1 MHSRSTKMSS
11 FSIVFLIFVV
21 TFLST
26 THFVDGAA
34 TRNRCTDDELDEAQK
49 AFRNCVDSAKAG
61 IVARHGAQADNGEAE
76 EDVKAVEE
84 DRRDGDVAPT
94 LCDELVRDQQT
105 SAHGRPIIHFEIDY
119 EIQPPLRIIIF

>member
-11 FSIVFLIFVV
+11 FSIVCVIFVA

-26 THFVDGAA
+26 SHFVDGAA

-84 DRRDGDVAPT
+84 DRRDGDVAPA
-94 LCDELVRDQQT
+94 LCDELVRYKKTAGFTGDQGSISSTFLQV
-105 SAHGRPIIHFEIDY
+105 
-119 EIQPPLRIIIF
+119 

>member
-1 MHSRSTKMSS
+1 MHSRSTKMST
-11 FSIVFLIFVV
+11 FSTIFVLFAI

-26 THFVDGAA
+26 THFVDAAA

-76 EDVKAVEE
+76 EDNKAAEE

-94 LCDELVRDQQT
+94 LCDELVSGQQ
-105 SAHGRPIIHFEIDY
+105 
-119 EIQPPLRIIIF
+119 RIGQDKHKRKS